1 MHDPQSQAWKPII
14 DLLQT
19 SAYRGCPWAEL
30 PWLSYPFHIC
40 LLLFVTLDGGK
51 RIPTLSVTPTQS
63 HQTVA
68 KTRQT
73 PGESKKEPQKWAE
86 NTQALLRGVIKVSEE
101 FKDFLPVLKK
111 PLLTKRTTVVV
122 SSERSSPLLGAKL
135 TPFKYLLKTPVLCC
149 FWLTSSCPFS
159 IRCCSLK
166 WRNCR

>member
-19 SAYRGCPWAEL
+19 SAYRL
-30 PWLSYPFHIC
+30 PMSGASVVSYPFHIC
-40 LLLFVTLDGGK
+40 LLLFHTLDGRK
-51 RIPTLSVTPTQS
+51 RTPTLSVTPTQS
-63 HQTVA
+63 HQTIA

-73 PGESKKEPQKWAE
+73 PGESKTDPQKQAE
-86 NTQALLRGVIKVSEE
+86 STQPLLRGVVKVSEE
-101 FKDFLPVLKK
+101 FKDLLLVLKK

-122 SSERSSPLLGAKL
+122 ASERSSPLLGAKL

-149 FWLTSSCPFS
+149 FWLTSPCPFS